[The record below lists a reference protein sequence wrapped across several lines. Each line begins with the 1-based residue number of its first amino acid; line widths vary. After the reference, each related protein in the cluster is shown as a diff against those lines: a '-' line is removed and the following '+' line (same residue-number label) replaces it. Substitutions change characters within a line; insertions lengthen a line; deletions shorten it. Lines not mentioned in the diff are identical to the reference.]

1 MQKFFKGDL
10 VWVGDMPHSMKHF
23 SNNCEA
29 IVLET
34 YSEMDGK
41 ITKMHDKEYT
51 LYILGS
57 DWSGESSW
65 YEEDQLTLIEPNRLD
80 CLPKTSIHRK
90 IAEAKAARDIT
101 LSLTEEE

>member
-10 VWVGDMPHSMKHF
+10 VRVGDMPKSMKHF
-23 SNNCEA
+23 TNNCEA

-34 YSEMDGK
+34 YSEMDGE

-51 LYILGS
+51 LYILS
-57 DWSGESSW
+57 REWSGESSW

-80 CLPKTSIHRK
+80 RLPKTSIHRK
-90 IAEAKAARDIT
+90 IAEAKVARDMN
-101 LSLTEEE
+101 LKGSN

>member
-10 VWVGDMPHSMKHF
+10 VKVGDMPPSMSHF
-23 SNNCEA
+23 EHNCEA

-51 LYILGS
+51 LYILGT
-57 DWSGESSW
+57 DDDGESSW

-80 CLPKTSIHRK
+80 RLPKTSIHRK
-90 IAEAKAARDIT
+90 IAEAKASRDIN
-101 LSLTEEE
+101 LR